1 MPSFGR
7 IRISSRQRLV
17 AALGVVVLLIPALAV
32 AGGSGGGSGGL
43 AFVRVNQVGYA
54 SGASKRAYLM
64 ASVDEAGATFTVTRV
79 GGQPVLS
86 GPIGVL
92 LGSWSATFSRVY
104 AIDLT
109 SVSATGT
116 YRITVD
122 GPVDA
127 RSPSFEI
134 GPGGRV
140 YNQALSNALS
150 FYENQ
155 RDGRHFIPSALRT
168 APGHLNDERA
178 MTYRTPETTGSG
190 HFSGDLSPLG
200 VRVDASGGWWDAGDY
215 LKSVQTMSY
224 TVDVLLAG
232 VRDFPAQMGAGAGGS
247 DFTAEAR
254 FGTRWLLRMWDD
266 STRTLY
272 YQVGIGNGNRK
283 TVADHDIWRLPQ
295 ADDGYGGRDPAFRYI
310 RHRPVFRAGPAGS
323 PISPN
328 LAGRD
333 AAAMAL
339 CYQVERTIHPKL
351 AKRCLVSAEHIF
363 DLADT
368 SPGRLLT
375 LIPFG
380 FYPEREWRDDLELG
394 AAELAL
400 ALQEGTPPSGLPHSQ
415 PSFYLRKAAQWAQ
428 AYITGPNDAADVLNL
443 YDTSGLAHYDLFKA
457 ITNAGATGGLAV
469 TRSELVADIGK
480 ALENALA
487 EASDDPFG
495 FGYPWAAYDTT
506 THGTGLSVEA
516 SMYDE
521 LSGTDTYAKYASR
534 WLANVLG
541 ANAWGTSLITGD
553 GEVFPHCMQHQV
565 ANIAGSLNGSHPV
578 LVGAS
583 VEGPNSFA
591 ARGRL
596 PDMRPCPPNGVDR
609 FAQFNG
615 SDGSVYRDNVQSY
628 STVEPAIDLTATSP
642 LAFARQAAGIS

>member
-1 MPSFGR
+1 M
-7 IRISSRQRLV
+7 
-17 AALGVVVLLIPALAV
+17 
-32 AGGSGGGSGGL
+32 
-43 AFVRVNQVGYA
+43 RVNQVGYA

-190 HFSGDLSPLG
+190 HFSGDLSPARRPGRRLG
-200 VRVDASGGWWDAGDY
+200 WVVGCGRLSEVGADDELHGATCFS
-215 LKSVQTMSY
+215 
-224 TVDVLLAG
+224 
-232 VRDFPAQMGAGAGGS
+232 PAYGTSRPRWGRRAGGS

-310 RHRPVFRAGPAGS
+310 RHRPVFRAGPA
-323 PISPN
+323 
-328 LAGRD
+328 R
-333 AAAMAL
+333 
-339 CYQVERTIHPKL
+339 
-351 AKRCLVSAEHIF
+351 
-363 DLADT
+363 LADKPQPRRPRRRRDGAVL
-368 SPGRLLT
+368 PGGADDPPEAREALPRVGRAHLRPGGYLSGPAPDADPVRLL
-375 LIPFG
+375 P
-380 FYPEREWRDDLELG
+380 R
-394 AAELAL
+394 
-400 ALQEGTPPSGLPHSQ
+400 
-415 PSFYLRKAAQWAQ
+415 
-428 AYITGPNDAADVLNL
+428 
-443 YDTSGLAHYDLFKA
+443 
-457 ITNAGATGGLAV
+457 
-469 TRSELVADIGK
+469 
-480 ALENALA
+480 
-487 EASDDPFG
+487 
-495 FGYPWAAYDTT
+495 
-506 THGTGLSVEA
+506 
-516 SMYDE
+516 
-521 LSGTDTYAKYASR
+521 
-534 WLANVLG
+534 
-541 ANAWGTSLITGD
+541 
-553 GEVFPHCMQHQV
+553 
-565 ANIAGSLNGSHPV
+565 
-578 LVGAS
+578 
-583 VEGPNSFA
+583 
-591 ARGRL
+591 AR
-596 PDMRPCPPNGVDR
+596 M
-609 FAQFNG
+609 A
-615 SDGSVYRDNVQSY
+615 
-628 STVEPAIDLTATSP
+628 
-642 LAFARQAAGIS
+642 